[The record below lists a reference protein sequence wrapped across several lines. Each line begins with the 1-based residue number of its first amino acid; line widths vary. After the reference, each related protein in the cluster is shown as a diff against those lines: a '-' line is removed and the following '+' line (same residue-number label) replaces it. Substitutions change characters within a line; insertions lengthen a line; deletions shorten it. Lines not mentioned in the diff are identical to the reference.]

1 MISPVN
7 CLRTV
12 VTVRLSGLHLDDIR
26 IARDSVGAILRK
38 EPPDLAHTATL
49 LTSELATNALIHGD
63 TANLRP
69 GQPPT
74 LVAPRPFSVAV
85 EVWISEVCV
94 RVRGMGSRT
103 AVLRPHRDRVWDEDG
118 RGLALVDALS
128 HDWGTDGDHSYRQVW
143 FTLPRRPAA
152 VLPAA

>member
-1 MISPVN
+1 MTSPVN

-12 VTVRLSGLHLDDIR
+12 VTVRLSGLHLEDVR
-26 IARDSVGAILRK
+26 IARDSVGAILRN
-38 EPPDLAHTATL
+38 EPADLATTATL

-85 EVWISEVCV
+85 EVWISEIRV

-103 AVLRPHRDRVWDEDG
+103 AVIRPRRERDWDETG
-118 RGLALVDALS
+118 RGLALVEDLS

-143 FTLPRRPAA
+143 FTLLRRPAA
-152 VLPAA
+152 AVPAA